1 MGFINDKQELFNE
14 LNGLKTI
21 EELAPQFG
29 QLQKNFTSG
38 VDSVK
43 SKSGNIVPLLLDLL
57 KQLIGS
63 NLKDSFDDLL
73 LKTDKIETKVKKTMV
88 STIMKNTS
96 KKKDFNLQSVQN
108 PLLET
113 NVKNIDIEGT
123 LKIDPDTEMGK
134 FYYGKAAKTVPSLP
148 GEPSVNISAEP
159 GGDFTRFLSDVRKN
173 GSGNWKNILNI
184 EWPSGGEQMK
194 VNLDQSYQDGSK
206 SFENFLTDFLDS
218 VKILDL
224 GLLLSTILD
233 TLFGAVSSLTDAGS
247 EWLENKMK
255 LKELVDK
262 VVDKESLSKKG
273 EPTVYDTN
281 FFNFTDEEKNR
292 INNAT
297 NSLTNGNN
305 LADLGCGIFE
315 SSVDLRDF
323 DSAFNLLNESSP
335 SSIKKGLT
343 ESTDKILKKSTNG
356 LDEDNKKT
364 VELNI
369 ISEIFNN
376 LTTIIFSQTIKPFNV
391 ILQQIGEGLMN
402 QDVTNPIGNIGAPGV
417 QINNNS
423 LEKSSVE
430 DYFQKFRTLNICII
444 KDIYSTIVE
453 FLFGLVKKE
462 ILVLLKVRIE
472 LLLNTQFQNYRLHI
486 EKAKELLKTV
496 TNLLSF
502 VNNLSG

>member
-1 MGFINDKQELFNE
+1 MGFINDKQDLFNE
-14 LNGLKTI
+14 LNGLKTV
-21 EELAPQFG
+21 EELFPKFKNI
-29 QLQKNFTSG
+29 QKDLTSG

-63 NLKDSFDDLL
+63 NLKESFDELL

-96 KKKDFNLQSVQN
+96 KKKDFNLQNIQN

-113 NVKNIDIEGT
+113 NVKNIDIEG
-123 LKIDPDTEMGK
+123 K
-134 FYYGKAAKTVPSLP
+134 FYYGKAAKTIPA
-148 GEPSVNISAEP
+148 SVNGPQVNIDTEP
-159 GGDFTRFLSDVRKN
+159 GGDFTKFLSDVKKS
-173 GSGNWKNILNI
+173 GSGNWKNILNV
-184 EWPSGGEQMK
+184 EWPSGSEQLK
-194 VNLDQSYQDGSK
+194 FNIDPSYQDGSK
-206 SFENFLTDFLDS
+206 SFENFLTEFLDS

-233 TLFGAVSSLTDAGS
+233 SLFGAVSSLTDAGS
-247 EWLENKMK
+247 DWLENKMK
-255 LKELVDK
+255 LKELVNK
-262 VVDKESLSKKG
+262 VVDKESLSKPG

-281 FFNFTDEEKNR
+281 SFNFTDDEKR
-292 INNAT
+292 KINDAT
-297 NSLTNGNN
+297 IALTNGNN
-305 LADLGCGIFE
+305 LADLGCGLVE
-315 SSVDLRDF
+315 NSVDLRDF
-323 DSAFNLLNESSP
+323 DAAFNLLTESSP

-364 VELNI
+364 VGLNI
-369 ISEIFNN
+369 ISEIFDN

-391 ILQQIGEGLMN
+391 VLQQIGEGLMN
-402 QDVTNPIGNIGAPGV
+402 QDTSNPSINVGAPGV
-417 QINNNS
+417 QINNSS

-444 KDIYSTIVE
+444 KDIYSTIIE

-462 ILVLLKVRIE
+462 VLILLKVRIE
-472 LLLNTQFQNYRLHI
+472 ILLSTQFQNYKLHI
-486 EKAKELLKTV
+486 DKARELLKNV
-496 TNLLSF
+496 KNILSF
-502 VNNLSG
+502 INNLSG